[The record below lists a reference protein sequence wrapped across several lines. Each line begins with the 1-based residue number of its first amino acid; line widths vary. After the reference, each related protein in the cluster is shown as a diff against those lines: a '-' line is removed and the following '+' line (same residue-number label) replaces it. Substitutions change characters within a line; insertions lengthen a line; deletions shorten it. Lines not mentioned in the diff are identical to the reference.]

1 MANSKI
7 PNLNLSDTLNTQRLK
22 FNQLLDSVGD
32 VSTLTTTGTNVTAAV
47 NELDAE
53 LGTISAGAMGTT
65 ASTVSGAVAELDGR
79 LDSINTTELLSPRA
93 TLSDSSATSIVRG
106 NLQVDT
112 NLHVNGNTTM
122 SGTLSVDG
130 QVTFKAGSDNNIAL
144 GDAATDTITLTG
156 EVNSNIIPDGDNDYD
171 LGSPTKEW
179 RHVYV
184 DGTVNT
190 DNLAADSA
198 TIGTLTVTGDTTLNN
213 TITVQDSAYITGD
226 LDLGSNL
233 DVAGNV
239 NVTGTVVS
247 EGALTVEDSAY
258 VTGNLDVG
266 GNVNVTGDTTFA
278 NTITVQD
285 SAYVTGNLDVG
296 GNVNVTG
303 TVVAEGT
310 LTVEDSAYVTGNLD
324 VGGALTAGTT
334 TLGTTTASS
343 ASITDLTN
351 NRVVIAGTSGELEDD
366 ANLTY
371 DGTDLSTNSLIVT
384 DLTNNRI
391 LVAGTGGAVED
402 DGNLTWDGSTLDVTG
417 DLSVSAGFT
426 VGGTFTTTGNT
437 RGQAAYVVVNDG
449 VAVANGN
456 RAGLA
461 VDRPSNDSAIIQ
473 WNELGDYWEAGTTAG
488 VERLALQTDSAAFHN
503 LYAGGTLT
511 VTGNTTLNNPTTIT
525 DTLTVTGDT
534 TLQNALTV
542 QDSAYVTGNLE
553 VGGNLTV
560 QGTTTILNTETIE
573 IEDNVMLLNSNQT
586 GTPATSLRSG
596 LEVERGSS
604 TNVNLQWNENSD
616 YWEAAEDGSNTLGR
630 VATSGWLDATAPIS
644 YNSSTGNFSH
654 DNTTRTNTTTSATLA
669 HSDAFEVVDSIQS
682 NSKGHITGVNT
693 RTITLPAGAVPNDGT
708 ITISG
713 GTDLETGGSFTTDQ
727 AANETITL
735 NHSNTTRTNTTT
747 AATLAHSDAFE
758 VVDSIQSNARGH
770 ITGVNTRTITLPAGA
785 VPNDATITISGGTDL
800 ETGGSFTTDQSGNET
815 ITLNHSNT
823 TRTNVSTSESP
834 GYGGSFDV
842 VDSIQS
848 NARGHITQVATR
860 TITLPAS
867 DNSDTLQ
874 SIATDATATQQY
886 ITFVPNTSGAQTG
899 RVDADLTY
907 NPSSNFLYVKNI
919 TNLNTIVA
927 DNTNPLVF
935 KNNNRNFTFQG
946 SSENTTS
953 RPPIV
958 NMFNNTTTP
967 PNNMDIGTI
976 NFITETAF
984 NSIDTT
990 YAAIHVETRDTSDGT
1005 EDGKFIIQV
1014 ANDGD
1019 TTFEAFK
1026 ATGSEETIIKG
1037 AEEIILDAAN
1047 GRIDLYHA
1055 GAQDVRLDVATTDT
1069 LKLYTG
1075 TTTLNSTFSGDDLTV
1090 QGDITSISD
1099 IRTKENIETIENSL
1113 ELVESLRGVYYN
1125 KIGEEDRKV
1134 GVIAQETEE
1143 VLPEVVMTDQEG
1155 MKSVDYGKMVGVLI
1169 EAIKDLK
1176 AEVEELKANK
1186 CNCGE

>member
-32 VSTLTTTGTNVTAAV
+32 VSTLTTTGTNVTAAI

-53 LGTISAGAMGTT
+53 LGTIS
-65 ASTVSGAVAELDGR
+65 GR

-93 TLSDSSATSIVRG
+93 TLTDSSATSIVRG

-112 NLHVNGNTTM
+112 NLHVNGNTTNTG
-122 SGTLSVDG
+122 SVTIDGLLTTRANVVLGNSAGDQLYVISSINTDVVPYTDNAFDLGSPTKEWRHVYVDGTVNADNVAADSATIGTLTVTGDTTFNNAITVQDSAYITGNLAVGGNTTMAGTLTVDG

-247 EGALTVEDSAY
+247 QGALTVEDSAY

-266 GNVNVTGDTTFA
+266 NN
-278 NTITVQD
+278 
-285 SAYVTGNLDVG
+285 
-296 GNVNVTG
+296 
-303 TVVAEGT
+303 
-310 LTVEDSAYVTGNLD
+310 LTVATAATLASAAV
-324 VGGALTAGTT
+324 
-334 TLGTTTASS
+334 S
-343 ASITDLTN
+343 DLTN
-351 NRVVIAGTSGELEDD
+351 DRIVVVGASGEL
-366 ANLTY
+366 
-371 DGTDLSTNSLIVT
+371 
-384 DLTNNRI
+384 
-391 LVAGTGGAVED
+391 ED
-402 DGNLTWDGSTLDVTG
+402 DGNLTWNGSTLDITG

-437 RGQAAYVVVNDG
+437 RGEASFIVVNDG

-511 VTGNTTLNNPTTIT
+511 VLGNTTLK
-525 DTLTVTGDT
+525 
-534 TLQNALTV
+534 NALTV

-586 GTPATSLRSG
+586 GIPANSVRSG
-596 LEVERGSS
+596 LEVERGSY
-604 TNVNLQWNENSD
+604 TNVNLQWNENSS
-616 YWEAAEDGSNTLGR
+616 YWEAAEDSANTLGR
-630 VATSGWLDATAPIS
+630 IATSGWLDATAPIS
-644 YNSSTGNFSH
+644 FNSSTGNISH
-654 DNTTRTNTTTSATLA
+654 NNTTRTNTTTAATLA

-735 NHSNTTRTNTTT
+735 NHSDTTRTNTTT

-907 NPSSNFLYVKNI
+907 NPSSNYLYVKNI

-958 NMFNNTTTP
+958 NMFNNVTTP
-967 PNNMDIGTI
+967 TGNMDIGTI

-984 NSIDTT
+984 GSVDTT

-1047 GRIDLYHA
+1047 GIIDLYHA

>member
-32 VSTLTTTGTNVTAAV
+32 VSTLTTTGTNVTAAI

-53 LGTISAGAMGTT
+53 LGTIS
-65 ASTVSGAVAELDGR
+65 GR

-93 TLSDSSATSIVRG
+93 TLTDSSATSIVRG

-112 NLHVNGNTTM
+112 NLHVNGNTTNTA
-122 SGTLSVDG
+122 SVTIDGLLTTRANVVIGNSAGDQLYVNSSINTDVVPYTDNAFDLGSPTKEWRHVYVDGTVNADNVAADSATIGTLTVTGDTTFNNAITVQDSAYITGNLAVGGNTTMAGTLTVDG

-266 GNVNVTGDTTFA
+266 NN
-278 NTITVQD
+278 
-285 SAYVTGNLDVG
+285 
-296 GNVNVTG
+296 
-303 TVVAEGT
+303 
-310 LTVEDSAYVTGNLD
+310 LTVATAATLASAAV
-324 VGGALTAGTT
+324 
-334 TLGTTTASS
+334 S
-343 ASITDLTN
+343 DLTN
-351 NRVVIAGTSGELEDD
+351 DRIVVVGASGEL
-366 ANLTY
+366 
-371 DGTDLSTNSLIVT
+371 
-384 DLTNNRI
+384 
-391 LVAGTGGAVED
+391 ED
-402 DGNLTWDGSTLDVTG
+402 DGNLTWNGSTLDITG

-437 RGQAAYVVVNDG
+437 RGEASFIVVNDG

-511 VTGNTTLNNPTTIT
+511 VLGNTTLK
-525 DTLTVTGDT
+525 
-534 TLQNALTV
+534 NALTV

-586 GTPATSLRSG
+586 GIPANSVRSG
-596 LEVERGSS
+596 LEVERGSY
-604 TNVNLQWNENSD
+604 TNVNLQWNENSS
-616 YWEAAEDGSNTLGR
+616 YWEAAEDSANTLGR
-630 VATSGWLDATAPIS
+630 IATSGWLDATAPIS
-644 YNSSTGNFSH
+644 FNSSTGNISH
-654 DNTTRTNTTTSATLA
+654 NNTTRTNTTTAATLA

-735 NHSNTTRTNTTT
+735 NHSDTIRTNTTT

-907 NPSSNFLYVKNI
+907 NPSSNYLYVKNI

-958 NMFNNTTTP
+958 NMFNNVTTP
-967 PNNMDIGTI
+967 TGNMDIGTI

-984 NSIDTT
+984 GSVDTT

-1047 GRIDLYHA
+1047 GIIDLYHA

>member
-32 VSTLTTTGTNVTAAV
+32 VSTLTTTGANVTAAV

-65 ASTVSGAVAELDGR
+65 ASTVSGAIAELDGR
-79 LDSINTTELLSPRA
+79 LDSINTTELLSPRMDLTDAAA
-93 TLSDSSATSIVRG
+93 TNTIAGKLEVGDSADFTSNVSVQG
-106 NLQVDT
+106 NLSVG
-112 NLHVNGNTTM
+112 GNTTM
-122 SGTLSVDG
+122 AGTLTVDG

-213 TITVQDSAYITGD
+213 TITVQDSAYITGN

-266 GNVNVTGDTTFA
+266 GNVTVAGDTTFA

-285 SAYVTGNLDVG
+285 SAYVTGNVDIG

-303 TVVAEGT
+303 TVVAEGA

-324 VGGALTAGTT
+324 VGGSLTAGTT
-334 TLGTTTASS
+334 TLSS
-343 ASITDLTN
+343 AAVSDLTN
-351 NRVVIAGTSGELEDD
+351 DRIVVVGASGELEDD
-366 ANLTY
+366 
-371 DGTDLSTNSLIVT
+371 
-384 DLTNNRI
+384 
-391 LVAGTGGAVED
+391 E
-402 DGNLTWDGSTLDVTG
+402 NLTWDGSTFNVTG
-417 DLSVSAGFT
+417 DFSVSQGFS
-426 VGGTFTTTGNT
+426 VGGTFTVTGTTAT
-437 RGQAAYVVVNDG
+437 EAAYTLVNKDVT
-449 VAVANGN
+449 VADGN

-461 VDRPSNDSAIIQ
+461 VDRPGTDSAVVQ

-488 VERLALQTDSAAFHN
+488 VERLALQNDSAAFNNIYAPGSNTLGTTSIGSTTMSSAKVSDLTNNRVVIVGASGELEDDLN
-503 LYAGGTLT
+503 LTFDGTTFNIGTNT
-511 VTGNTTLNNPTTIT
+511 VIN
-525 DTLTVTGDT
+525 
-534 TLQNALTV
+534 NALTV
-542 QDSAYVTGNLE
+542 QDSAYITSNLV
-553 VGGNLTV
+553 VGGNFTV
-560 QGTTTILNTETIE
+560 NGTTTFIDTTTVE
-573 IEDNVMLLNSNQT
+573 IQDNVMLINSNQT
-586 GTPATSLRSG
+586 GTPSTALRSG

-604 TNVNLQWNENSD
+604 TNINLQWNELND

-630 VATSGWLDATAPIS
+630 VATSGWLSATAPIS

-654 DNTTRTNTTTSATLA
+654 DSSGVSPGTYGSVTVDATGHVTGGTNPTYDNYVSWTLSGDGGSNQTITSGNTVDIAGGTYITTT
-669 HSDAFEVVDSIQS
+669 
-682 NSKGHITGVNT
+682 
-693 RTITLPAGAVPNDGT
+693 AGA
-708 ITISG
+708 
-713 GTDLETGGSFTTDQ
+713 TD
-727 AANETITL
+727 TL
-735 NHSNTTRTNTTT
+735 TVAHDNTSRSNTTT

-758 VVDSIQSNARGH
+758 VVDSIQSNATGH

-800 ETGGSFTTDQSGNET
+800 ETGGNFTTDQASPET
-815 ITLNHSNT
+815 ITLNHSNV

-834 GYGGSFDV
+834 GSGGSFDV

-848 NARGHITQVATR
+848 SATGHITQVATR

-867 DNSDTLQ
+867 ATYSAGNDLDLSGTTFNIESELNFVNS
-874 SIATDATATQQY
+874 INY
-886 ITFVPNTSGAQTG
+886 TSGDFTLASSGDVYIKPTG
-899 RVDADLTY
+899 DD
-907 NPSSNFLYVKNI
+907 
-919 TNLNTIVA
+919 
-927 DNTNPLVF
+927 VF
-935 KNNNRNFTFQG
+935 MQG
-946 SSENTTS
+946 TTS
-953 RPPIV
+953 GEQLQ
-958 NMFNNTTTP
+958 FNLGTTIQQITSS
-967 PNNMDIGTI
+967 DALYLQGGASGTSLI
-976 NFITETAF
+976 QLNGG
-984 NSIDTT
+984 SIDIN
-990 YAAIHVETRDTSDGT
+990 AASTDIT
-1005 EDGKFIIQV
+1005 
-1014 ANDGD
+1014 
-1019 TTFEAFK
+1019 
-1026 ATGSEETIIKG
+1026 
-1037 AEEIILDAAN
+1037 LDAADDINLDAGN
-1047 GRIDLYHA
+1047 GQIFLKSGASSSGYFDCGTAQELDLLIYN
-1055 GAQDVRLDVATTDT
+1055 GST
-1069 LKLYTG
+1069 Y
-1075 TTTLNSTFSGDDLTV
+1075 TLNSTWSGNDLTV

-1099 IRTKENIETIENSL
+1099 IRTKENVETIGNGL
-1113 ELVESLRGVYYN
+1113 EIVESLRGVYYT

-1143 VLPEVVMTDQEG
+1143 VLPEVVLTDKEG

>member
-32 VSTLTTTGTNVTAAV
+32 VSTLTTTGTNVTAAI

-53 LGTISAGAMGTT
+53 LGTIS
-65 ASTVSGAVAELDGR
+65 GR

-93 TLSDSSATSIVRG
+93 TLTDSSATSIVRG

-112 NLHVNGNTTM
+112 DLHVNGDTTNTRSVTIDGLLTTRANVVIGNSAGDQLYLNSSINTDVVPYDDNAFDLGSPTKEWRHVYVDGTVNADNVAADSATIGTLTVTGDTTFNNAITVQDSAYITGNLAVGGNTTM
-122 SGTLSVDG
+122 AGTLTVDG

-266 GNVNVTGDTTFA
+266 NN
-278 NTITVQD
+278 
-285 SAYVTGNLDVG
+285 
-296 GNVNVTG
+296 
-303 TVVAEGT
+303 
-310 LTVEDSAYVTGNLD
+310 LTVATAATLASAAV
-324 VGGALTAGTT
+324 
-334 TLGTTTASS
+334 S
-343 ASITDLTN
+343 DLTN
-351 NRVVIAGTSGELEDD
+351 DRIVVVGASGEL
-366 ANLTY
+366 
-371 DGTDLSTNSLIVT
+371 
-384 DLTNNRI
+384 
-391 LVAGTGGAVED
+391 ED
-402 DGNLTWDGSTLDVTG
+402 DGNLTWNGSTLDITG

-426 VGGTFTTTGNT
+426 VGGTFTTTGIT
-437 RGQAAYVVVNDG
+437 RNAASYVIVNDG

-461 VDRPSNDSAIIQ
+461 VDRPSNDSAVIQ

-488 VERLALQTDSAAFHN
+488 VERLALQNDSAAFNNIYAPGSNTLGTTSIGSTTMSSAKVSDLTNNRVVIAGTSGELEDDAN
-503 LYAGGTLT
+503 LTFDGTTFNIGTNT
-511 VTGNTTLNNPTTIT
+511 VIN
-525 DTLTVTGDT
+525 
-534 TLQNALTV
+534 NALTV
-542 QDSAYVTGNLE
+542 QDSAYITSNLV
-553 VGGNLTV
+553 VGGNFTV
-560 QGTTTILNTETIE
+560 NGTTTTINTTNMV
-573 IEDNVMLLNSNQT
+573 IEDNVMVLNSTQT

-604 TNVNLQWNENSD
+604 TNINLQWNELND

-630 VATSGWLDATAPIS
+630 VATSGWLNATSPIV
-644 YNSSTGNFSH
+644 YNSTSGNFSH
-654 DNTTRTNTTTSATLA
+654 ASSGVTPGTYLSVTVDSNGHVTAGTNPTYDNYVSWTLSGDGGSSQTIASGNTVDIAGGTYITTTAGATDTLTVAHDNTSRS
-669 HSDAFEVVDSIQS
+669 
-682 NSKGHITGVNT
+682 
-693 RTITLPAGAVPNDGT
+693 
-708 ITISG
+708 
-713 GTDLETGGSFTTDQ
+713 
-727 AANETITL
+727 
-735 NHSNTTRTNTTT
+735 NTTT

-758 VVDSIQSNARGH
+758 VVDSIQSNATGH

-815 ITLNHSNT
+815 ITLNHSDTVRSDT
-823 TRTNVSTSESP
+823 TTAVSP
-834 GYGGSFDV
+834 GSAGSFDV

-848 NARGHITQVATR
+848 NARGHVTQVNTK

-867 DNSDTLQ
+867 ATYSAGNDLDLSGNTFNIEPELNFVNSISYASGDFTL
-874 SIATDATATQQY
+874 ATTGADDIIINPGTAGLVYFRGDSAGEQL
-886 ITFVPNTSGAQTG
+886 TFALGANNQ
-899 RVDADLTY
+899 
-907 NPSSNFLYVKNI
+907 NI
-919 TNLNTIVA
+919 T
-927 DNTNPLVF
+927 
-935 KNNNRNFTFQG
+935 
-946 SSENTTS
+946 SSDAMHL
-953 RPPIV
+953 I
-958 NMFNNTTTP
+958 
-967 PNNMDIGTI
+967 
-976 NFITETAF
+976 
-984 NSIDTT
+984 
-990 YAAIHVETRDTSDGT
+990 
-1005 EDGKFIIQV
+1005 
-1014 ANDGD
+1014 
-1019 TTFEAFK
+1019 
-1026 ATGSEETIIKG
+1026 TGSDLNAFVSGDVDIDASGDIT
-1037 AEEIILDAAN
+1037 LDAGGGQIYFKDDGNDRGYWDVTLAN
-1047 GRIDLYHA
+1047 
-1055 GAQDVRLDVATTDT
+1055 V
-1069 LKLYTG
+1069 KFYTG
-1075 TTTLNSTFSGDDLTV
+1075 SGTLNSTWSGDDLTV

-1099 IRTKENIETIENSL
+1099 IRTKENIETIENGL
-1113 ELVESLRGVYYN
+1113 ELVESLRGVYYT